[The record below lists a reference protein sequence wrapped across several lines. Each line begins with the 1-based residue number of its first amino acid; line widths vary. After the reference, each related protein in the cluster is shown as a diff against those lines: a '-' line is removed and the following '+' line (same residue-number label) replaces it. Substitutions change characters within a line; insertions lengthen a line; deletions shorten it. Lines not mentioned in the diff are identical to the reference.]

1 MVYKQHHQQC
11 APAPHSPW
19 QNGPAYP
26 ALWLA
31 APTQFPHFP
40 TPHTLP
46 VPHNSPISTQQ
57 TAALCAGPPSTLH
70 TEFAH
75 YKWQNGPAQP
85 ALWPAAPTQFP
96 HFPIPHTLPVPHNSP
111 ISTQHTAAL
120 WAGPPSILHT
130 EFPHSQWQNG
140 PAQPALWPA
149 APQNRPI
156 PPLPT
161 HCQSP
166 HNFPIST
173 QQQCCTVAGPP
184 SILHTEFPHS
194 QWQNG
199 PAQPALWPA
208 APHNSPIA
216 QSHTIP
222 PPQGPGGWAVY
233 RKPHS
238 VGWLVST
245 QAVHVHIV
253 ELCVAP
259 QLAVHVHTVV
269 MVWYGEARFGV

>member
-1 MVYKQHHQQC
+1 MCGCGLQTTPQTVC
-11 APAPHSPW
+11 TCSPFPMAEWPCLPCPVASCPH
-19 QNGPAYP
+19 
-26 ALWLA
+26 
-31 APTQFPHFP
+31 TIPHFP

-57 TAALCAGPPSTLH
+57 TAAL
-70 TEFAH
+70 
-75 YKWQNGPAQP
+75 W
-85 ALWPAAPTQFP
+85 
-96 HFPIPHTLPVPHNSP
+96 
-111 ISTQHTAAL
+111 
-120 WAGPPSILHT
+120 
-130 EFPHSQWQNG
+130 
-140 PAQPALWPA
+140 
-149 APQNRPI
+149 
-156 PPLPT
+156 
-161 HCQSP
+161 
-166 HNFPIST
+166 
-173 QQQCCTVAGPP
+173 AGPP

-269 MVWYGEARFGV
+269 MVW